1 MKSSR
6 VLLTFP
12 SLLTACLVSA
22 AFLTAASAQQPALPG
37 PIPGH
42 HSAILAETPPMG
54 WNSWDGY
61 GTTINEKEFRAN
73 AEWFAKHLKPFGLK
87 YVTIDMEW
95 FVTNPVPTGNSKA
108 SKFFMD
114 DYGRY
119 MPPSTRFPSA
129 ADGKGFKPIAAYA
142 HSLGL
147 KLGIHILQG
156 IPKEAVEK
164 NLP

>member
-1 MKSSR
+1 MI
-6 VLLTFP
+6 
-12 SLLTACLVSA
+12 
-22 AFLTAASAQQPALPG
+22 PALARKRSKVMEIRHILRRLAFRFFLVFGAMCLLKEALRGGDQPT
-37 PIPGH
+37 
-42 HSAILAETPPMG
+42 ILAETPPMG

-73 AEWFAKHLKPFGLK
+73 AEWFAKHLKPFGWK

-119 MPPSTRFPSA
+119 MPPSTRFPS
-129 ADGKGFKPIAAYA
+129 
-142 HSLGL
+142 
-147 KLGIHILQG
+147 
-156 IPKEAVEK
+156 
-164 NLP
+164 